1 MPRKNTSTDI
11 EYKAYIPKKKKSQK
25 EENSKEIKYIN
36 EETEPKKYKNQKQI
50 LQKLLQVEKTPRK
63 VVLPWYIKYFFIL
76 IWCFI
81 VLFVVKYI
89 FAIYGMSSKTVKK
102 WWNSNNGKY
111 YKDIFSID
119 LFLLYTNFSLGY
131 KVKSLFTSETI
142 KFENRAQAE
151 FMTQLIYGYGK
162 LDDTDQIRTLVPKN
176 LFESI
181 IPENYIL
188 DHTDDDGIDTLGG
201 VDDNTE
207 YDKETGWP
215 TGSKA
220 MSAWLKIL
228 QNWGAKADSQGT
240 WNKNKFN
247 FLSNVYTFNVDA
259 PVIRCFLLQD
269 DKTCIDDKVNNQ
281 GLGILLG
288 IQGAGMSLVQCGN
301 NCGWWGFLRN
311 GFKGTDITLSDI
323 ASALYN
329 DKVIPN
335 PAGPCPS
342 WGEAA
347 TSATT
352 SGATTAVTV
361 SAFTFSTSLAIGP
374 LAGLG
379 IFAVDLLSTKYGQ
392 GKCK

>member
-1 MPRKNTSTDI
+1 MS
-11 EYKAYIPKKKKSQK
+11 AQ
-25 EENSKEIKYIN
+25 
-36 EETEPKKYKNQKQI
+36 
-50 LQKLLQVEKTPRK
+50 QVR
-63 VVLPWYIKYFFIL
+63 
-76 IWCFI
+76 
-81 VLFVVKYI
+81 
-89 FAIYGMSSKTVKK
+89 K
-102 WWNSNNGKY
+102 WWDGNNGKD

-131 KVKSLFTSETI
+131 KVKSLFTSETK

-151 FMTQLIYGYGK
+151 FMKQLIYGYGK

-188 DHTDDDGIDTLGG
+188 DHTDEDGEATLKN
-201 VDDNTE
+201 VDDKTE
-207 YDKETGWP
+207 YDEKTGWP
-215 TGSKA
+215 TGSRA
-220 MSAWLKIL
+220 TSAWIQIL
-228 QNWGAKADSQGT
+228 QNWGAKVEDDGKWT
-240 WNKNKFN
+240 KNSYN
-247 FLSNVYTFNVDA
+247 FLTNVYTFNVNA
-259 PVIRCFLLQD
+259 PVIRCFLLGD

-288 IQGAGMSLVQCGN
+288 IQGAGLSMVQCGN

-323 ASALYN
+323 ASAIYN
-329 DKVIPN
+329 DKVIPVSS
-335 PAGPCPS
+335 PCPS

-347 TSATT
+347 ASGLT
-352 SGATTAVTV
+352 SGLTTGVTV
-361 SAFTFSTSLAIGP
+361 TAFTYATSLAIGP

-379 IFAVDLLSTKYGQ
+379 IFAVDLLTTKWGG